1 MSARQLAV
9 YRGEQELS
17 EGDCV
22 RLIQSQDGTDIAV
35 ERTGNG
41 PPLVLVVGAFCDR
54 GTTKP
59 LAALLAPRYTV
70 YEYDRR
76 GRGDSGHGALT
87 IEREVQDLA
96 AVIGLAAEA
105 PFVFG
110 HSSGGC
116 LALETAAGGVPVR
129 SIAVYE
135 PPYTGDAFPG
145 EDFGRRLDE
154 MVESG
159 RRDLAAEEWLAMTGT
174 PAPVI
179 ESLKVSPSWS
189 GMLSLAHTLPQDLR
203 LGNRGKV
210 PVERLMGI
218 SVPVLAMAGGVSPPW
233 ATAVSA
239 TIVGA
244 LPRAHERIVEGQGHG
259 ASPPA
264 VAAVLERFFI

>member
-1 MSARQLAV
+1 M
-9 YRGEQELS
+9 
-17 EGDCV
+17 

-35 ERTGNG
+35 DATGSG

-59 LAALLAPRYTV
+59 LAALLAPSYTV

-96 AVIGLAAEA
+96 AVIDLAGEA

-110 HSSGGC
+110 HSSGGA
-116 LALETAAGGVPVR
+116 LALETAASGVQMR

-135 PPYTGDAFPG
+135 PPYTGDGFPG
-145 EDFGRRLDE
+145 EDFGRRLEE
-154 MVESG
+154 MIESG
-159 RRDLAAEEWLAMTGT
+159 RRDLAAEQWLAMTGT

-179 ESLKVSPSWS
+179 ESLKLGPGWPP
-189 GMLSLAHTLPQDLR
+189 MLGLAHTLPQDLR

-244 LPRAHERIVEGQGHG
+244 LPRAQEHIIEDQGHG

-264 VAAVLERFFI
+264 VAPVLERFFI